1 MIIIQCLKDAVIF
14 LCLERSIFSVLG
26 HIMDC
31 MLPSQIAMGKFK
43 KDKSEEDQIKTAT
56 NKAVQW
62 TKTVLSRRYNYRLL

>member
-1 MIIIQCLKDAVIF
+1 
-14 LCLERSIFSVLG
+14 
-26 HIMDC
+26 MDC
-31 MLPSQIAMGKFK
+31 MLPSQIAMGKYK